1 MCEVVSQ
8 FALLWPAMQ
17 WEAHVVLARVCL
29 RGLWTSLRI
38 SMASAS
44 PTAMSGKSTSVS
56 TSSQS
61 MPPPR
66 MPLVSMS
73 ERMTTQAASKRDLGN
88 LSSLGKPPKQARTD
102 TGTLPAEAMLQS
114 IKDLPAEL
122 LQARRRAQNQRDIAK
137 TAARRAVVEFISL
150 PSAEHRLS
158 EVRDEFDQLILDGH
172 VDTCHAAFV
181 DTIDAYVLSMEDI
194 QRFQNG
200 MQRLESTA
208 PLSES
213 TGARREG
220 GICGVRSPC

>member
-1 MCEVVSQ
+1 
-8 FALLWPAMQ
+8 
-17 WEAHVVLARVCL
+17 
-29 RGLWTSLRI
+29 
-38 SMASAS
+38 
-44 PTAMSGKSTSVS
+44 
-56 TSSQS
+56 
-61 MPPPR
+61 MP
-66 MPLVSMS
+66 

-102 TGTLPAEAMLQS
+102 TGTPPAEAKLQS

-137 TAARRAVVEFISL
+137 TAARQAVGEFVRL
-150 PSAEHRLS
+150 PLAEHRLS
-158 EVRDEFDQLILDGH
+158 EVREKFDLFWEAQLILDSH

-181 DTIDAYVLSMEDI
+181 DTIDAYVLSMEDV

-220 GICGVRSPC
+220 DICSVRSPC